1 MTEKNNDETIGETL
15 TGNELKKAQA
25 RAYILAAEETGFVKS
40 ATVMKGRQKQKV
52 WYLV

>member
-1 MTEKNNDETIGETL
+1 MTEKNKDSETL

-25 RAYILAAEETGFVKS
+25 RAYILASEETGFVKS
-40 ATVMKGRQKQKV
+40 VFIMKGNKRQKV